1 MTGSRP
7 VTPRVLILGW
17 GFLGGAIGER
27 LLADGMT
34 VTGLTRSQTWR
45 TEAAR
50 AAGARIVVG
59 DAHQAAVLDSALR
72 EVDHVVYSIGGHT
85 PGGAAAHPSEA
96 ALAMLLPLIAVLEAL
111 HERPHVSLTYMSSG
125 GAVYGNPVRLPVR
138 ETDAAR
144 PISPYG
150 ASHLAAEGYAQ
161 MSARRSGSMLQIVR
175 CSNVYGPYQPHGR
188 DQGVVAIFLD
198 RISKGVPIQIF
209 GDGSALL
216 DYVYVGD
223 IADAVSRI
231 VAGGVDTGTINLG
244 SGVGLTVLE
253 IAHAISAAAGKDAII
268 DHQPE
273 RSFDIRSSVLDISRA
288 RSLLD
293 YSPRDFAY
301 GLTATVAAY
310 LQGARG
316 QSLDQSTLVNR

>member
-17 GFLGGAIGER
+17 GFLGGAIGEQ

-50 AAGARIVVG
+50 TCRCAHPCRGRASGRGARQRLARRRSCRVLDRGSHARRCRSASIRGSVG
-59 DAHQAAVLDSALR
+59 DVAASDRGSRGASRASAR
-72 EVDHVVYSIGGHT
+72 DF
-85 PGGAAAHPSEA
+85 
-96 ALAMLLPLIAVLEAL
+96 
-111 HERPHVSLTYMSSG
+111 TYMSSG

-144 PISPYG
+144 PISPDG

-161 MSARRSGSMLQIVR
+161 MSARRSGSRLQIVR
-175 CSNVYGPYQPHGR
+175 CSNVYGPHQPHGR

-198 RISKGVPIQIF
+198 RISKGDPLRIF

-216 DYVYVGD
+216 DYV
-223 IADAVSRI
+223 S
-231 VAGGVDTGTINLG
+231 
-244 SGVGLTVLE
+244 
-253 IAHAISAAAGKDAII
+253 SAM
-268 DHQPE
+268 
-273 RSFDIRSSVLDISRA
+273 
-288 RSLLD
+288 
-293 YSPRDFAY
+293 SPMP
-301 GLTATVAAY
+301 
-310 LQGARG
+310 
-316 QSLDQSTLVNR
+316 